1 MIDERFFCRPTE
13 FLPERWTTS
22 PELVLN
28 SEVFIPFLSGTDF
41 LVSVFMKATNK
52 ERPVFMYRQT
62 ARINGTSVCGSIRSA
77 SV

>member
-1 MIDERFFCRPTE
+1 MIDERFFSRPTE

-28 SEVFIPFLSGTDF
+28 SEVFIPFLSGMDF
-41 LVSVFMKATNK
+41 LASASVKATNK
-52 ERPVFMYRQT
+52 ERPIFMYRQT
-62 ARINGTSVCGSIRSA
+62 SRIDGTSVCGSIRGA